1 MISPVLTGHLADI
14 TGTFRWSFGQGVSA
28 TLIVALC
35 IGLIRGREVQGTKEI
50 ETILLFVVGCKK
62 FEERPSRTRGAAFGL
77 QVGGKNKIFCL
88 KRSAP

>member
-1 MISPVLTGHLADI
+1 MISPVLTGYLGNT
-14 TGTFRWSFGQGVSA
+14 TGTFRWSFGLGASMA
-28 TLIVALC
+28 LIAAPC

-62 FEERPSRTRGAAFGL
+62 FEERPSRTRGAAFCL